1 MAFAVTGRRREQ
13 TDNINEEP
21 GEIRHFVCDTETD
34 IDSLP
39 RYPEI
44 RIGSTAFVIA
54 TGSVKMLGS
63 TGWRAL

>member
-21 GEIRHFVCDTETD
+21 GEIVDYVCDTEAD
-34 IDSLP
+34 VQNLP
-39 RYPEI
+39 VYPEI
-44 RIGSTAFVIA
+44 RMGSTAFVLA

-63 TGWRAL
+63 DNWRAL